1 MSTPGD
7 VSKETF
13 FVATESQRTLKDLK
27 VRKTGQPVCV
37 IGHYD
42 DRKGQEAVFQ
52 QFNIRLAVVQFSDGK
67 VMGYDPSDLLL
78 PCEIHEDG
86 EAYFEIRK
94 CTTCDQIFPLT
105 SEEFRAEIERT
116 ECLECQP

>member
-1 MSTPGD
+1 MANPEVAT
-7 VSKETF
+7 KEAF

-86 EAYFEIRK
+86 EAFFEIRK
-94 CTTCDQIFPLT
+94 CKTCDQTFPLT
-105 SEEFRAEIERT
+105 SEEFRASVERT
-116 ECLECQP
+116 DCLECQP